1 VFAFVFASFSFFH
14 FCRRSC
20 FHIARPA
27 IDFII
32 TKTKTNGKKKNSVKT
47 NVFTDF
53 PLSGFAFYALC
64 RLQKQKLP

>member
-1 VFAFVFASFSFFH
+1 VFAFVFASFPFFH
-14 FCRRSC
+14 FCCSC
-20 FHIARPA
+20 FRLVLPA

-32 TKTKTNGKKKNSVKT
+32 KKMKTNREKKNSVKT